1 MRPTARLLSA
11 VLLSAPLLV
20 PLMGAGPTPSP
31 VVGAA
36 DAAVA
41 AVSGIA
47 DVSDVVVTAKRE
59 TLTTTGCRA
68 PFRLDPVTGCVR
80 DLVHGMIEYVGPDG
94 ARGTTVAPHT
104 HPEPAEGHTGDLHDG
119 HDHDGHDHDAVTV
132 ASTGSRALPSTR
144 RPVSCAP
151 DGSARTVVLY
161 AHRPGAD
168 RRSDHLGTIRA
179 TLERSNQAVAL
190 SAQRSGGPLAD
201 LRVRCTST
209 GAVSVASVAVGAD
222 RFADLRAAVAR
233 AGYDRPHEKYLLFAD
248 FVSPDAHVAGR
259 ADMFLDDRR
268 TVDNHNNGR
277 APMYA
282 VVYGARHFGG
292 SVALHELGHTM
303 GAVQPGAPGSDGAGH
318 CAEQIDVMC
327 YPAAGSR
334 CATMAF
340 DCGNDTYFST
350 ATRPGQWLHTHWN
363 LGWEGNRFIRHSSSS
378 ASTSTRGPGGFT
390 DTVGHAHGPAIATA
404 VERRI
409 ASGYPDGTF
418 RPGNAVTRGQ
428 MATFLTRALD
438 LPAGDPSRFRDV
450 GSHPHARGIGA
461 VARAG
466 ITTGYPDGTFRPDEV
481 VTRGQLASF
490 LDRALRLPAA
500 GRHRFTDVRGS
511 THEAAIAR
519 VAAAEITQG
528 YRDGTFRPSQAVPRG
543 QMATFLVRSL
553 DRR

>member
-1 MRPTARLLSA
+1 MRPTARLLST
-11 VLLSAPLLV
+11 VLLIAPLLL
-20 PLMGAGPTPSP
+20 PMTMGAGSAPSS
-31 VVGAA
+31 VAGTA

-41 AVSGIA
+41 AVSGIV
-47 DVSDVVVTAKRE
+47 DVSDVVVTATRGA
-59 TLTTTGCRA
+59 LTTTGCRA
-68 PFRLDPVTGCVR
+68 PFRLDPATGCVR
-80 DLVHGMIEYVGPDG
+80 DLAHGMIEYVGPDG
-94 ARGTTVAPHT
+94 ARGTAVAPHA
-104 HPEPAEGHTGDLHDG
+104 HPVAAEG
-119 HDHDGHDHDAVTV
+119 HDHDGPDDGDAVTV
-132 ASTGSRALPSTR
+132 ASTGSRALPGTR

-161 AHRPGAD
+161 AHGPGAD
-168 RRSDHLGTIRA
+168 RRSDHLSTIRA

-209 GAVSVASVAVGAD
+209 GVVSVASVEVSSN
-222 RFADLRAAVAR
+222 RFADVRAAVAR

-248 FVSPDAHVAGR
+248 FGSPDAHVAGR

-303 GAVQPGAPGSDGAGH
+303 GAVQPGAPQSDGAGH
-318 CAEQIDVMC
+318 CTDQIDVMC

-334 CATMAF
+334 CGSMAF

-350 ATRPGQWLHTHWN
+350 ATRPGQWLHSHWN
-363 LGWEGNRFIRHSSSS
+363 LGWEGNRFIRHASSS
-378 ASTSTRGPGGFT
+378 ASTATGPTRGPGGFT
-390 DTVGHAHGPAIATA
+390 DTVGHAHGDAIAAA
-404 VERRI
+404 VDRSI

-418 RPGNAVTRGQ
+418 RPGNAVTRAQ
-428 MATFLTRALD
+428 MATFLTRALG
-438 LPAGDPSRFRDV
+438 LPAGDTSRFRDV
-450 GSHPHARGIGA
+450 GEHPHARGIGA

-490 LDRALRLPAA
+490 LDRALGLPAA
-500 GRHRFTDVRGS
+500 GRHGFADVQGS

-519 VAAAEITQG
+519 VAGAGITQG
-528 YRDGTFRPSQAVPRG
+528 YRDGTFRPGQAVPRG
-543 QMATFLVRSL
+543 QMATFLVRST

>member
-1 MRPTARLLSA
+1 MRPTARLLST
-11 VLLSAPLLV
+11 VMLIAPLLL
-20 PLMGAGPTPSP
+20 PSMGAWSAPARVSGS
-31 VVGAA
+31 A

-41 AVSGIA
+41 AASGIA
-47 DVSDVVVTAKRE
+47 DVSDVVVTATRDA
-59 TLTTTGCRA
+59 LVTTACRA

-80 DLVHGMIEYVGPDG
+80 DLANGMIEYVGPDG
-94 ARGTTVAPHT
+94 ARGTTVAPHA
-104 HPEPAEGHTGDLHDG
+104 HPGTAEGHET
-119 HDHDGHDHDAVTV
+119 HDHDGNDDEPVTV

-209 GAVSVASVAVGAD
+209 GVVSVVPVTVESN

-248 FVSPDAHVAGR
+248 FGSPETHVAGR
-259 ADMFLDDRR
+259 ADLFLDDRR
-268 TVDNHNNGR
+268 SVDNHNNGH

-282 VVYGARHFGG
+282 VVYGDRHFGG

-303 GAVQPGAPGSDGAGH
+303 GAVQPGAPQSDGAGH
-318 CAEQIDVMC
+318 CTDQIDVMC

-334 CATMAF
+334 CGTMAF

-350 ATRPGQWLHTHWN
+350 ATRSGQWLHTHWN
-363 LGWEGNRFIRHSSSS
+363 LGWEGNRFIRHASSS
-378 ASTSTRGPGGFT
+378 ASTSTGPVRGPGGFT
-390 DTVGHAHGPAIATA
+390 DTAGHAHGPAIATA
-404 VERRI
+404 VEREI

-418 RPGNAVTRGQ
+418 RPGRAVTRAQ
-428 MATFLTRALD
+428 MATFLTRALA
-438 LPAGDPSRFRDV
+438 LPAGDTSGFRDV

-466 ITTGYPDGTFRPDEV
+466 VTTGYPDGTFRPDDV

-490 LDRALRLPAA
+490 LDRALGLPAA
-500 GRHRFTDVRGS
+500 GGHGFSDVRGS

-519 VAAAEITQG
+519 VAEAEITRG

-553 DRR
+553 DRS